1 MIFITWILLIVAGLL
16 FPKSKYLSYT
26 QMCFII
32 LTMGLS
38 TGTADY
44 DIYNKMFDSVLNN
57 PKLIF
62 SGSGLLYSIFYIC
75 GKVFNY
81 QSAIFVIAL
90 VGTIL
95 IYKSICFYTKSTSL
109 VLSAYLIAPFVID
122 ATQLKNFL
130 AMAIWLYFSRYL
142 YLAYMNQ
149 NKNQLR
155 NILLYLCGV
164 IISSYIHLA
173 FLATALF
180 IIIPYVKI
188 KSLLIV
194 SVCINIFFLSLKT
207 FNILELIMKKI
218 SSLNGTLFN
227 IIYIKYV
234 AYKIAFQA
242 DATSARMYLTVGF
255 TVILLCCIFVIFII
269 KRKIYET
276 NFMMNFIIALNV
288 TFLFLLPLFFFSM
301 EFYRIQRNMLIIDY
315 IALSNGMTVLSFRK
329 KIKVTNIV
337 IGGLILIIAC
347 YYLYIDAIIW
357 NYNTVFV
364 PLFQL

>member
-1 MIFITWILLIVAGLL
+1 MIIILWIILIVAGLL

-26 QMCFII
+26 QMIFII

-44 DIYNKMFDSVLNN
+44 DIYNKMFDSVLSN

-75 GKVFNY
+75 GKILNY
-81 QSAIFVIAL
+81 QSAIFIIAL

-95 IYKSICFYTKSTSL
+95 IYKAIYFYTKSTSL
-109 VLSAYLIAPFVID
+109 ILSAYLIAPFVID

-130 AMAIWLYFSRYL
+130 AMTIWLYFSRYL
-142 YLAYMNQ
+142 YLAFINQ
-149 NKNQLR
+149 NKKQLR
-155 NILLYLCGV
+155 NILLYLVGV
-164 IISSYIHLA
+164 MISSYIHIA

-180 IIIPYVKI
+180 VIIPYIKI

-194 SVCINIFFLSLKT
+194 SVCMNTLFLSLKS
-207 FNILELIMKKI
+207 FNLLELIMKKI
-218 SSLNGTLFN
+218 SSLNGSIFN

-242 DATSARMYLTVGF
+242 DATNARLYLTIGF
-255 TVILLCCIFVIFII
+255 TVILLICILVIFILKII
-269 KRKIYET
+269 KYE
-276 NFMMNFIIALNV
+276 NNIMMNFMIALNV

-315 IALSNGMTVLSFRK
+315 IALSNGMTSSSFRK

-337 IGGLILIIAC
+337 IGVLILIIAY

-357 NYNTVFV
+357 NYDTVFV
-364 PLFQL
+364 PLFKL